1 MDVHGNLLSER
12 TQSNLLANTSEE
24 ESEITLMTLPQILR
38 GEALDL
44 AQIMS
49 FILRMGSVGP
59 SLPHLNRGWAHPCHI
74 CATTAVGCLAGG
86 ARMPC
91 RDRVCG
97 QAAPECRGEAR
108 ADDLADPADG
118 GGRGQQSHVRYPALH
133 GHTAVIASFVRSV

>member
-59 SLPHLNRGWAHPCHI
+59 PLPHLNRGWAHPCHI
-74 CATTAVGCLAGG
+74 
-86 ARMPC
+86 
-91 RDRVCG
+91 
-97 QAAPECRGEAR
+97 
-108 ADDLADPADG
+108 
-118 GGRGQQSHVRYPALH
+118 
-133 GHTAVIASFVRSV
+133 